1 MGHSHNV
8 PARRNFLKLSARLA
22 ALGLTSL
29 GAQPARRF
37 FVRDVVGQSRVT
49 DYKALVCVYMFGG
62 NDANNMIVPVANVPT
77 PNGAG
82 GFDRIGFQN
91 YYNARGSV
99 RLTDTTLL
107 PIAGADGG
115 TYGLHASLADLH
127 PIYNAGYLAFVL
139 NSGALNR
146 PLTKAQYRS
155 GASRPPNLFS
165 HSDQTTQAQTYSESL
180 YTGWGGRLLDLF
192 GATDSL
198 SSVSVSSPAIFL
210 DGADVRSNVVPP
222 GANLGLQGMSFSSST
237 ANDARR
243 QAVNAMVLM
252 DGGNPIREAANQ
264 MFADGLQLA
273 DTLSASGGLPPTA
286 SPFPNTSLGNQMR
299 EVARLIRVRSQMGA
313 GRQVFFCSAG
323 GFDTHAAQLGT
334 HATLLTSVSQAIAAF
349 AMATLDL
356 GLAGQVTTFT
366 QSEFNRTTEP
376 NVDGTD
382 HAWGSHQ
389 IVVGGAVRGG
399 IVGAM
404 PNFELSGDHSVSDR
418 GVWLPTIASVQFGA
432 TLGRWFGATPEEL
445 AWAFPRVT
453 NFATADLGFMR

>member
-8 PARRNFLKLSARLA
+8 PARRHFLKLSARLA
-22 ALGLTSL
+22 ALGLSSL
-29 GAQPARRF
+29 GAKPF
-37 FVRDVVGQSRVT
+37 FVRDVMGQRRVT

-62 NDANNMIVPVANVPT
+62 NDANNLIVPVNNVPT

-91 YYNARGSV
+91 YFNARGSV

-107 PIAGADGG
+107 PIAGPCGA
-115 TYGLHASLADLH
+115 TYGLHPSLAELA
-127 PIYNAGYLAFVL
+127 PIYNAGYLSMVL

-146 PLTKAQYRS
+146 PLTKQQYQS

-165 HSDQTTQAQTYSESL
+165 HSDQTTQAQTYSADL

-222 GANLGLQGMSFSSST
+222 GANLGLQGMSFGNSA

-243 QAVNAMVLM
+243 QAVNAMIRM

-273 DTLSASGGLPPTA
+273 DTLSASGGLPPTS
-286 SPFPNTSLGNQMR
+286 SPFPNSSLGNQMR

-313 GRQVFFCSAG
+313 GRQVFFCSIG
-323 GFDTHAAQLGT
+323 GFDTHSAQLGT
-334 HATLLTSVSQAIAAF
+334 HANLLRDLSQALAAF

-382 HAWGSHQ
+382 HAWGGHQ
-389 IVVGGAVRGG
+389 IVLGGAVRGG

-404 PNFELSGDHSVSDR
+404 PNFELSGAHSVSDR
-418 GVWLPTIASVQFGA
+418 GVWLPTIGNVQFGA
-432 TLGRWFGATPEEL
+432 TLGRWFGATPTEL
-445 AWAFPRVT
+445 AWAFPHLV
-453 NFATADLGFMR
+453 NFPTADLGFMRS